1 MKKNKLLAV
10 SFLLVTISTIFLSF
24 TPVNNWGGEGFEVY
38 LNNKLVLQKY
48 GNKMDNVQNLQLDK
62 VSPNDQLII
71 KYSHCGDI
79 GKNRVITIKDG
90 QNKVLKEFR
99 YKDADKAVRVQYGIS
114 CPLKEL
120 LKLKKGTTN
129 TFKLYYSASQLPEG
143 RLLTNICFEGQN
155 IARL

>member
-1 MKKNKLLAV
+1 MKKSKLPV
-10 SFLLVTISTIFLSF
+10 VTFLLVTISTLFLSF
-24 TPVNNWGGEGFEVY
+24 SPGNKWGGEGFEVY
-38 LNNKLVLQKY
+38 LNNKIVLQKY

-99 YKDADKAVRVQYGIS
+99 FKDAGYAVKVDYGIS

-143 RLLTNICFEGQN
+143 RLLTHICFDGQN
-155 IARL
+155 TARL